1 MSEKAMVPKSD
12 YDLCDAENSNLRRH
26 LLWAAQFLSREQQ
39 AELRERIRRPIED
52 GGATGDQMSDEKDE
66 ALRRDKAINL
76 LCDYCDTIKDNGTAR
91 SLGWNAIY
99 RASSDLAL
107 PATTV
112 LGKTLYCGFIYNSTD
127 TKWDLIALLNNFT

>member
-1 MSEKAMVPKSD
+1 MGEGKQTCETVPKSD

-52 GGATGDQMSDEKDE
+52 GGATDDQMSDEKDE

-76 LCDYCDTIKDNGTAR
+76 LCDYCDTINDDGTA
-91 SLGWNAIY
+91 SA
-99 RASSDLAL
+99 RANNLRAFLSDWSRQPARFIPWGDTDMPL
-107 PATTV
+107 PAAPV
-112 LGKTLYCGFIYNSTD
+112 DGGEN
-127 TKWDLIALLNNFT
+127 A